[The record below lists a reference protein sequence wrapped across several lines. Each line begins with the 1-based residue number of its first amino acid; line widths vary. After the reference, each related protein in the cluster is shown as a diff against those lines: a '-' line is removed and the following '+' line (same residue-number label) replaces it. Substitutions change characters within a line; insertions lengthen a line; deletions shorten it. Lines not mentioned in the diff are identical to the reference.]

1 MQDVIFIDPKK
12 VPVLFS
18 CLVTASFLNLS
29 QPVVNTLGT
38 WALIQMSQNIRFCV
52 ESYLN
57 QGLLIFHDSKNLP
70 RFLGGLQGV
79 SDIESAWSEL
89 SKLAALD
96 DVKPNDYSLDILLG
110 SVGPSILCFPMP
122 KMQ

>member
-1 MQDVIFIDPKK
+1 MQVVIFIDPKI

-18 CLVTASFLNLS
+18 CLVTASFLNMS
-29 QPVVNTLGT
+29 QPVVNTLVT
-38 WALIQMSQNIRFCV
+38 WALIQMSQNMRFCV

-57 QGLLIFHDSKNLP
+57 QGLLIFHDPKNLP

-79 SDIESAWSEL
+79 SDIESAWSEF

-96 DVKPNDYSLDILLG
+96 DVKPNDDSLDILLG
-110 SVGPSILCFPMP
+110 SVEPSILRYPMP